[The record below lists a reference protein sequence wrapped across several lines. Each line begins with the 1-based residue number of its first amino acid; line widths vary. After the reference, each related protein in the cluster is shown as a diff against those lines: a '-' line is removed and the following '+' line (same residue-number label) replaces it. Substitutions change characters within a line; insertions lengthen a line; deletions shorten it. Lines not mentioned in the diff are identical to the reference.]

1 MLLEIYCKQGGLCN
15 GKAGSMHT
23 ADLRKGMLGATAIV
37 GAAPP
42 IAAGGTFGV
51 TANLRFE

>member
-15 GKAGSMHT
+15 GKAGSMHI

-42 IAAGGTFGV
+42 IAAGGTFDV
-51 TANLRFE
+51 TANLRCE